1 MSAPND
7 WNPEDGPPP
16 TDDELRASR
25 ELAAALDTA
34 LAATRDASTA
44 DRERRAPP
52 PSPAS
57 IDTLSLVEAAMRAH
71 HTEHPAPRAQVE
83 ASVRAAVDGATRAHG
98 AASSRRWY
106 LRLTAAAA
114 ALVLGVA
121 GARAL
126 SPKGG
131 ARATTPASISRSADD
146 VFTQALGDNAG
157 SDPISRIDD
166 ARMRAFR
173 SNLFARGGRAR

>member
-1 MSAPND
+1 MSTPND

-16 TDDELRASR
+16 TDDERSASR
-25 ELAAALDTA
+25 ELSEALDKA
-34 LAATRDASTA
+34 LAALRDTSTS
-44 DRERRAPP
+44 DRARQAPP
-52 PSPAS
+52 PSPTS
-57 IDTLSLVEAAMRAH
+57 LDTLSLVETAMRAH
-71 HTEHPAPRAQVE
+71 HTEHPAQRAQVE
-83 ASVRAAVDGATRAHG
+83 ASVRAAVDGATRAHR

-114 ALVLGVA
+114 VLVLGVA

-131 ARATTPASISRSADD
+131 ARATTPATISRSVDD
-146 VFTQALGDNAG
+146 VFTQALGENAG